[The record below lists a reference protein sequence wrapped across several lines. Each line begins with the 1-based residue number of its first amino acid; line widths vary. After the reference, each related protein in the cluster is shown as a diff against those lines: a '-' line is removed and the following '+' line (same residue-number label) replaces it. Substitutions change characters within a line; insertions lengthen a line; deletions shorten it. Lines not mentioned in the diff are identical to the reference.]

1 MEGYIWRLVCLFL
14 AFDFLALGLAFDF
27 LEFDFLPPTM
37 ELGPFVL
44 GAAAVATRAAA
55 VASGPEAL
63 VCVGA
68 LTFIP
73 CNGKVLVLVT
83 FDLVGNTGLFT
94 GFPPNH
100 DGNIDDKKL
109 ILF

>member
-1 MEGYIWRLVCLFL
+1 VCFFLAFNFL
-14 AFDFLALGLAFDF
+14 AFDFLTLRNL
-27 LEFDFLPPTM
+27 LPPTARLFAEFPGRM
-37 ELGPFVL
+37 G
-44 GAAAVATRAAA
+44 AVA
-55 VASGPEAL
+55 VALVVTFPEGL

-83 FDLVGNTGLFT
+83 FDFVGNTGLFT
-94 GFPPNH
+94 EFPPNH
-100 DGNIDDKKL
+100 DGNIDDKKP